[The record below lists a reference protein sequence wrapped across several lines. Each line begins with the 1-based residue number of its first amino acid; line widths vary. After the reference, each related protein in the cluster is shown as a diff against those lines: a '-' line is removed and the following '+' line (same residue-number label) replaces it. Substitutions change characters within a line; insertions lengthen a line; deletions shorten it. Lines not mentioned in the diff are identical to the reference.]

1 MSSQPKSSQPLPS
14 DADLRPNRTAEEA
27 LALEEDARLR
37 TDIRLLGRILGDTV
51 RDQEGADVF
60 ELVERIR
67 QTSIRF
73 HRDDDKP
80 ARRELEIIL
89 DGMSTSQTVRI
100 VRAFSYFSHLAN
112 IAEDQNN
119 IRQMRT
125 RSSAGGSPAPGT
137 LALTLSHARAAG
149 FSAADLRKFFSEAL
163 VSPVLTAHPTEVR
176 RKSTIDREMEIAAL
190 LDRSERVQL
199 TPEEIAAS
207 DEQLRRAVL
216 TLWQTNLLRRTKLTV
231 LDEVA
236 NGLSFYDYTFLHE
249 VPRMHCALEDRLN
262 EGQTAAQGELASF
275 LKMGSWI
282 GGDRDGNPFVTADVM
297 RGTLRVQSSRVLRFY
312 LEELHVLGSEL
323 SLAAHLADVSK
334 DLRALA
340 ERSPDPSPHRS
351 GEPYRLAVSGIYA
364 RLTATASKLDVE
376 TVRPPVGE
384 AAAYASA
391 GEFKADLDILHRSLV
406 SNNSGVIARGRLRF
420 LRRAV
425 DCFGFHLASLDI
437 RQNSAVHE
445 RTVAELIDAAMPG
458 MSYLALNEEAR
469 VALLINE
476 LRNARPL
483 TSGFVK
489 YSEETVGELA
499 IFHAAAEAHARYGA
513 DVIPQCII
521 SMCKGMSD
529 MLEVALLL
537 KEAGLV
543 HPSGRSA
550 INIVPLFETIE
561 DLQAS
566 SGIMD
571 RMLSIHDYR
580 KLVDSRGSV
589 QEVMLGYSDS
599 NKDGG
604 FVTSGWELYKAEIG
618 LVEVFERHHVRLRL
632 FHGRGGS
639 VGRGGGPSYDA
650 ILAQPG
656 GAVNGQIRITEQGE
670 IISSKYSNAE
680 VGRSNLEVL
689 AAATLETSLLQ
700 PKHSAPRADYLK
712 AMEQLSALAF
722 KAYRGLVYE
731 TDGFADYFWGSTV
744 ITEIATLNIGSR
756 PASRK
761 KTREIEDLR
770 AIPWVFSWAQCR
782 LMLPGWYGF
791 GSAVE
796 TWIVDNPDKGMP
808 FLRELY
814 REWPFFRTLLSNMD
828 MVLAKSSIAI
838 ASRYAELVPDAAL
851 REKIFGRIR
860 SEWHSSIENLLDIMG
875 QERLLQ
881 SNPPLERSIRN
892 RFPYLDPLN
901 HVQVELLKEHRAQ
914 NPDEQV
920 LRGIQ
925 ITINGIS
932 AGLRNSG

>member
-1 MSSQPKSSQPLPS
+1 MSPQIMPS
-14 DADLRPNRTAEEA
+14 DAELRSNRADDA
-27 LALEEDARLR
+27 MGSEEDVRLR
-37 TDIRLLGRILGDTV
+37 NDIRLLGRILGDTV

-60 ELVERIR
+60 DLVERIR

-73 HRDDDKP
+73 HRDEDRL
-80 ARRELEIIL
+80 ARRELETIL
-89 DGMSTSQTVRI
+89 DSMSIAETVRI

-119 IRQMRT
+119 IRRMRSRKAT
-125 RSSAGGSPAPGT
+125 NGAQRAGA
-137 LALTLSHARAAG
+137 LAETLSLAQAAG
-149 FSAADLRKFFSEAL
+149 ITASDLRAFFKNAL

-176 RKSTIDREMEIAAL
+176 RKSTMDREMEVAGL
-190 LDRSERVQL
+190 LDRRERLQL
-199 TPEEIAAS
+199 TPEETEEC
-207 DEQLRRAVL
+207 DEQLRREVL

-231 LDEVA
+231 LDEVE
-236 NGLSFYDYTFLHE
+236 NGLEFYDYTFLRE
-249 VPRMHCALEDRLN
+249 VPRLIGALDDRLDAGD
-262 EGQTAAQGELASF
+262 EAAGELASF

-297 RGTLRVQSSRVLRFY
+297 RGTLRLQSSRVLHFY
-312 LEELHVLGSEL
+312 LAELHELGGEL
-323 SLAAHLADVSK
+323 SIAAHLADVSEE
-334 DLRALA
+334 LRELA
-340 ERSPDPSPHRS
+340 QRSPDSSPHRS

-364 RLTATASKLDVE
+364 RLSATARRLDVE
-376 TVRPPVGE
+376 VIRQPVAE
-384 AAAYASA
+384 APAYLSVL
-391 GEFKADLDILHRSLV
+391 EFQADLDVLHRSLIG
-406 SNNSGVIARGRLRF
+406 NNARVIARGRLRL

-425 DCFGFHLASLDI
+425 DCFGFHLARLDI

-445 RTVAELIDAAMPG
+445 RTVAELLDAATPG
-458 MSYLALNEEAR
+458 MSYLALSEEAR
-469 VALLINE
+469 VALLSTE

-483 TSGFVK
+483 TSSFVK
-489 YSEETVGELA
+489 YSEETLGELA
-499 IFHAAAEAHARYGA
+499 VFHAAAEAHAKFGA

-537 KEAGLV
+537 KEVGLV
-543 HPSGRSA
+543 DPSGRSA

-566 SGIMD
+566 SAIMD
-571 RMLSIHDYR
+571 RMLALHDFR

-618 LVEVFERHHVRLRL
+618 LVEIFERHGVRLRL

-639 VGRGGGPSYDA
+639 VGRGGGPSHDA
-650 ILAQPG
+650 IIAQPG

-680 VGRSNLEVL
+680 VGRNNLEIL
-689 AAATLETSLLQ
+689 AAATLEASLLHPRQ
-700 PKHSAPRADYLK
+700 PAPKREYLI
-712 AMEQLSALAF
+712 AMEWLSAHAF
-722 KAYRGLVYE
+722 QAYRGLVYE
-731 TDGFADYFWGSTV
+731 TDGFADYFWASTV

-796 TWIVDNPDKGMP
+796 AWIKENPEQGMP

-814 REWPFFRTLLSNMD
+814 REWPFFRMLLSNMD

-838 ASRYAELVPDAAL
+838 ASRYAELVPDEAL
-851 REKIFGRIR
+851 REKIFSRIR
-860 SEWHSSIENLLDIMG
+860 SEWHLSIETLLDIMG
-875 QERLLQ
+875 QDRLLQ
-881 SNPPLERSIRN
+881 GNPLLERSVRN